1 MDKTDTQIMRKKTVG
16 FFYLALVCFF
26 NTAPLFV
33 LSVLANLN
41 SVRPSSFS
49 LSHTS

>member
-1 MDKTDTQIMRKKTVG
+1 MDKTDTELASKKMVG

-41 SVRPSSFS
+41 SVRTLPIPIP
-49 LSHTS
+49 H